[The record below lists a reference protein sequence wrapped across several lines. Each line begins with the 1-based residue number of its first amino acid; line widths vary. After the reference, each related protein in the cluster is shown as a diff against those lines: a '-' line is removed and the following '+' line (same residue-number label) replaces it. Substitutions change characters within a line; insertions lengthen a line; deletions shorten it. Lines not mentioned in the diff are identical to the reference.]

1 MLDVL
6 LFLDFLLPGLIRLRR
21 ISVSRKIRESFPD
34 NEFIMCN
41 MCLLVPAALLKTLIT
56 VADQIAAA
64 VQSSPG
70 PGNPCS
76 TLFRSLIIAFQ
87 LPFFDFA
94 SACPN
99 CICCHHCSGLSCW
112 SLDNQDDGLHFQCDV
127 SAVHS
132 ISIYGDSHLS

>member
-21 ISVSRKIRESFPD
+21 RSVSSKIRESFPD

-76 TLFRSLIIAFQ
+76 TLFRSLIIVFQ

-99 CICCHHCSGLSCW
+99 LFAATIARVYHVGVWTTKMMGYTSSAMFLQYTLYLSTVI
-112 SLDNQDDGLHFQCDV
+112 HT
-127 SAVHS
+127 
-132 ISIYGDSHLS
+132 